1 MPYPVWSVIVGQQ
14 FVDIPSDNVH
24 KS

>member
-1 MPYPVWSVIVGQQ
+1 MPYPVWSVIMGQQ

-24 KS
+24 QG